1 MAFKSS
7 IQPQYFAAA
16 VASVSSDVDSDS
28 GSASQNGDNV
38 KVATPEEFVK
48 RYGGNRV
55 IKKVLIANN
64 GIAGKSR
71 QLCCP

>member
-1 MAFKSS
+1 MISRTHF
-7 IQPQYFAAA
+7 IAAA

-28 GSASQNGDNV
+28 GSTGQNGDNV

-55 IKKVLIANN
+55 INKVLIANN
-64 GIAGKSR
+64 GIAGQTHLSGFF
-71 QLCCP
+71 